1 MTRSAPRTSHR
12 QRIRDDI
19 RARLL
24 RGEIGP
30 ADRLV
35 DHALA
40 ADLGVSRMPVREALM
55 QLVSEG
61 YLAPTSRGFALPDLP
76 PARIAQVFTL
86 RKLLEPHAAASAT
99 SALTPADLAELAAA
113 QSRVETAPDVA
124 SFHRAAEDFRNIWL
138 TAVPNDELRETIQRY
153 SAQVQSVRRATM
165 SDAAARATITA
176 GLADLLAAFRARDP
190 LAAADRMAAFIHQ
203 AEDSHRRLTAKDKT

>member
-1 MTRSAPRTSHR
+1 MTRPSHR
-12 QRIRDDI
+12 QRIRDDL

-24 RGEIGP
+24 RGDIAPGQ
-30 ADRLV
+30 RLV

-40 ADLGVSRMPVREALM
+40 AELGVSRMPVREALM

-76 PARIAQVFTL
+76 PERIAQVFTL

-99 SALTPADLAELAAA
+99 LALTPVQLDGLAQAQARVAA
-113 QSRVETAPDVA
+113 APDVA
-124 SFHRAAEDFRNIWL
+124 SFHRAAEDFRNTWL
-138 TAVPNDELRETIQRY
+138 SAVPNDELREAIQRY
-153 SAQVQSVRRATM
+153 SAQVQNVRRATM
-165 SDAAARATITA
+165 SDAGARATITR
-176 GLADLLAAFRARDP
+176 GLADLLRAFQARDP

-203 AEDSHRRLTAKDKT
+203 AEDSLRHLATQDAS